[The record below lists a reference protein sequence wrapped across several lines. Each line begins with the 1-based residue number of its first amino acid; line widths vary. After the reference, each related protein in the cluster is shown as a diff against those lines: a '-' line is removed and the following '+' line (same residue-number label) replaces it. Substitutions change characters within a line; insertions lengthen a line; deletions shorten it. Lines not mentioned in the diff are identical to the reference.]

1 MKVKCKTN
9 RICENFT
16 QETALRLKRHI
27 SIGDGELDL
36 EIGKE
41 YVVYGIEFWDNCP
54 WIYIC
59 TESYDEYPKPFA
71 LDFFEITDS
80 KLSAHWTLK
89 SKETYNNKNKTQLVF
104 PEWAADDSF
113 YEKLVDDNEF
123 CIATFDKYRKIMNSE
138 QSIN

>member
-54 WIYIC
+54 WMYIC
-59 TESYDEYPKPFA
+59 TESYDEYPKLFA

-80 KLSAHWTLK
+80 KPSVHWNLK

-113 YEKLVDDNEF
+113 YEKLVDDNEL
-123 CIATFDKYRKIMNSE
+123 CIATFDKYRKIMDSE